1 MDEVLLRAIL
11 TLASVVGVCVLA
23 LYVVRKYFVQP
34 NKKSLVAM
42 EVVGKLS
49 LTPRNTLYVV
59 KIGTKHLLVGM
70 TPQSL
75 NTLAEL
81 QEEELTYLSNETLT
95 GQTSSTFQDF
105 LQAYLPK
112 K

>member
-11 TLASVVGVCVLA
+11 TLFSVVLLCFIA
-23 LYVVRKYFVQP
+23 LYIVRKYFVQP
-34 NKKSLVAM
+34 NKKLLVSM

-49 LTPRNTLYVV
+49 LTPRNSLYIV
-59 KIGTKHLLVGM
+59 KVGTKHLLVGM
-70 TPQSL
+70 TPSSL
-75 NTLAEL
+75 TTLAEL
-81 QEEELTYLSNETLT
+81 KEEELTYLTQDGVT

>member
-1 MDEVLLRAIL
+1 
-11 TLASVVGVCVLA
+11 
-23 LYVVRKYFVQP
+23 
-34 NKKSLVAM
+34 M

-49 LTPRNTLYVV
+49 LTPRNTLYIV
-59 KIGTKHLLVGM
+59 KVGTKHLLVGM

-81 QEEELTYLSNETLT
+81 QEDELTYLSQEGLT
-95 GQTSSTFQDF
+95 GQTTTTFQDF
-105 LQAYLPK
+105 LQSYLPK